1 MYQINL
7 NIYGVTKDKRF
18 VVISKILDIESYEEI
33 HPLFEI
39 YDINLA
45 KILDKDYTIV
55 KEDKESLEKLLYL
68 LICNDKEKMN
78 EVYDGDEFMAKI
90 IREVNSQTDEFD
102 KLFFYNREILDD
114 EYSKEEAVKDARK
127 EALIEGWEQSKM
139 NIAKAMLN
147 ENCDIEFIVKVT
159 NLTYDDVVKLKEE
172 H

>member
-1 MYQINL
+1 
-7 NIYGVTKDKRF
+7 
-18 VVISKILDIESYEEI
+18 
-33 HPLFEI
+33 
-39 YDINLA
+39 
-45 KILDKDYTIV
+45 
-55 KEDKESLEKLLYL
+55 
-68 LICNDKEKMN
+68 MN

-127 EALIEGWEQSKM
+127 EALIEGREQSKM

-147 ENCDIEFIVKVT
+147 ENCDIELIVKVT

>member
-1 MYQINL
+1 
-7 NIYGVTKDKRF
+7 
-18 VVISKILDIESYEEI
+18 
-33 HPLFEI
+33 
-39 YDINLA
+39 
-45 KILDKDYTIV
+45 
-55 KEDKESLEKLLYL
+55 
-68 LICNDKEKMN
+68 MN
-78 EVYDGDEFMAKI
+78 EVYDGDEFMDKI

-127 EALIEGWEQSKM
+127 EALIEGREQSKM

-147 ENCDIEFIVKVT
+147 ENCDIELIIKVT